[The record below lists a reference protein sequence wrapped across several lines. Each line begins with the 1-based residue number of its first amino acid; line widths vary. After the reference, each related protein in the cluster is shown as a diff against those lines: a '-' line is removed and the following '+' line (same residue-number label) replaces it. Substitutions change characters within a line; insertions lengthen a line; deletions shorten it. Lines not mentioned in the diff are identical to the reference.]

1 MTSVKVS
8 SREPLLDA
16 DYGADG
22 AADQESGL
30 ATRVPNDAS
39 YGSGDGCDEEE
50 PNGGDVR
57 LNYATATLAATII
70 GAGIMALP
78 RAFATLG
85 LLLGSLL
92 LAFIFFLAIFSLAA
106 LIKSARSAGC
116 WTYADLAKS
125 QFGRA
130 GAASL
135 QAAILL
141 NNSGS
146 MIIYLIIIGD
156 VLCGVAPN
164 YSGLITNLVGIHDP
178 ESVVWVSRPF
188 VMAVLCVFGL
198 GPLISLRN
206 LRLLAPMS
214 SAAVI
219 IAALFVISV
228 AGLAV
233 IAGFESR
240 LGDFT
245 WFPNEDVLGQ
255 SPWRIAINILA
266 ILPVITMSFV
276 CHYNLLPVVR
286 ACVNITIF
294 VFPS

>member
-1 MTSVKVS
+1 
-8 SREPLLDA
+8 
-16 DYGADG
+16 
-22 AADQESGL
+22 
-30 ATRVPNDAS
+30 
-39 YGSGDGCDEEE
+39 
-50 PNGGDVR
+50 
-57 LNYATATLAATII
+57 
-70 GAGIMALP
+70 
-78 RAFATLG
+78 
-85 LLLGSLL
+85 
-92 LAFIFFLAIFSLAA
+92 
-106 LIKSARSAGC
+106 
-116 WTYADLAKS
+116 
-125 QFGRA
+125 
-130 GAASL
+130 
-135 QAAILL
+135 
-141 NNSGS
+141 